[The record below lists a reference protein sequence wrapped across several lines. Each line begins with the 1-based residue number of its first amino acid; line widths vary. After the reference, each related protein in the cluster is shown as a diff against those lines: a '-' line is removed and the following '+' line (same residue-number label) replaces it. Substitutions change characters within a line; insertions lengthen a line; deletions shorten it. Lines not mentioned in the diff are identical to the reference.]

1 MRLDLVVGPNGS
13 GKTTFVRKV
22 VFPTAPAGTAFV
34 NADEIARERWPD
46 DPEGRSYDAAQVAAA
61 TRRALIAAGRPFIA
75 ETVFSHSSKLELI
88 ADAHAA
94 GLHVAL
100 HVLLV
105 PEELTVLRVE
115 RRVASG
121 GHSVPEKKIRDR
133 YQRLWALVRKA
144 MSACDTAVVY
154 DSAPR
159 DRPVVVARLA
169 NGIAIGDVRWPTW
182 TPSELADAWPRTT

>member
-22 VFPTAPAGTAFV
+22 VSPRAPAATAFV

-46 DPEGRSYDAAQVAAA
+46 DPEGKSYDAAQVAAA
-61 TRRALIAAGRPFIA
+61 TRSALIAAGRPFIA
-75 ETVFSHSSKLELI
+75 ETVFSHPSKLDLI
-88 ADAHAA
+88 DDARAA
-94 GLHVAL
+94 GFHVAL

-105 PEELTVLRVE
+105 PESLAVLRVE

-121 GHSVPEKKIRDR
+121 GHSVPEEKIRNR
-133 YQRLWALVRKA
+133 YQRLWPLVREA
-144 MSACDTAVVY
+144 MTACDTAVVY
-154 DSAPR
+154 DSSPR
-159 DRPVVVARLA
+159 DRPFVVVRLA

-182 TPSELADAWPRTT
+182 TPPELAETWPRTP